1 MKMMTDETKKGAH
14 AMIVR
19 RLDDGNATSLTWLK
33 SREERDVDADAHD
46 DDECSARARREEKR
60 RNVALDDEAVSR
72 SMSEAQVEM

>member
-1 MKMMTDETKKGAH
+1 MKMMRDETKKGAH

-33 SREERDVDADAHD
+33 SREERDVDMPTLMMMMNVALG
-46 DDECSARARREEKR
+46 REEKR
-60 RNVALDDEAVSR
+60 RDVALDDEAVSR

>member
-1 MKMMTDETKKGAH
+1 MKIMTDETKKGAH
-14 AMIVR
+14 AMIMR

-60 RNVALDDEAVSR
+60 KKVALDDEAVSR
-72 SMSEAQVEM
+72 SMSEA